1 MGLYRFDK
9 RYVDGLECKEYDGL
23 ESYYISKPKHIF
35 RMIEKNLDN
44 LGNQDL
50 GEFIRAEMARSPL
63 EYNNEWS
70 TFLLES
76 EVKKMQRH
84 FL

>member
-1 MGLYRFDK
+1 
-9 RYVDGLECKEYDGL
+9 
-23 ESYYISKPKHIF
+23 
-35 RMIEKNLDN
+35 MIEKNLVN